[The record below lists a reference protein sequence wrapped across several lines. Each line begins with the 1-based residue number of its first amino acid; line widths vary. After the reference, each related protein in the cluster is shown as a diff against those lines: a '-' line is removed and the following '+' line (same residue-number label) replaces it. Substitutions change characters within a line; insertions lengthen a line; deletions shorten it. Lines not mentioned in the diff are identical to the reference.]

1 MGYRSDVKIAMTK
14 ESFDFL
20 NEFTKQKAREY
31 VKSNL
36 EQISWAND
44 QVEKGLLA
52 NGTVTD
58 SPQKG
63 EVIYSLNYVKWNTW
77 FEDIKWIY
85 QGLSELTSKGEG
97 YILVTIG
104 EDGASTEESNFDIY
118 DRGYDEE
125 EPLGTQNVKPIET
138 ELYTKTEFVIE

>member
-44 QVEKGLLA
+44 QVEKGLLTD
-52 NGTVTD
+52 GTVTD

-63 EVIYSLNYVKWNTW
+63 EVIYSLNYVKWDTW
-77 FEDIKWIY
+77 FEDVKWIY
-85 QGLSELTSKGEG
+85 QGLSELTSRGEG

-118 DRGYDEE
+118 DRDYDEE

-138 ELYTKTEFVIE
+138 ELYTKIEFVIE